1 MMHACIYCV
10 IASLIVDMVKKQI
23 WVLDLR
29 YDLSF
34 IISREQTYQ
43 TQYGLGNLQQY
54 MEGHEMPGVSG
65 KCTTAGGRVYSRT
78 R

>member
-10 IASLIVDMVKKQI
+10 IASLVVDMVKKQI

-34 IISREQTYQ
+34 IISREQTY
-43 TQYGLGNLQQY
+43 
-54 MEGHEMPGVSG
+54 
-65 KCTTAGGRVYSRT
+65 
-78 R
+78 